1 VTVVALGVNCIVCRA
16 DEDAANEGFGAGDSA
31 LSVLVM
37 VLNGLDP
44 EQIRRDLCFAHRAH
58 LERSLRGVVKDGA

>member
-1 VTVVALGVNCIVCRA
+1 MTVVALGANCVVCRA
-16 DEDAANEGFGAGDSA
+16 KEDAANNGFSAGDSA

-37 VLNGLDP
+37 ILNGLDP

-58 LERSLRGVVKDGA
+58 LERALRSAKEGA